1 MFLVGF
7 FLAGYLG
14 SFPSVKAQQLAED
27 QFEIANQFER
37 LETLALRI
45 ADQAEE
51 EEPERANQIR
61 LTIRRAQTLGIE
73 QRFKEVVA
81 LLEQNQLSRVN
92 DGQQSLA
99 DQLEELY
106 QLILA
111 DPRESQLEKQRKAWE
126 QVEKEVRR
134 LIRAQRSLRSR
145 TKRSV
150 SNQSADEQRKLAEQ
164 TEDLKVKEPLKG
176 SRKKQSSNNTSPS
189 QSQQGESQGGESQQS
204 ESQQSESQKGESQK
218 GESQPGEGELGQP
231 KQSNQSPAQS
241 KPSTAERVTKQLER
255 AEKAMR
261 EAEERLTEEENRK
274 ADKKQLEAQH
284 ELESAQRE
292 AQEMLRQLR
301 EEEKQRKLASLADRL
316 RGMKK
321 SETSLLKSTLS
332 LDSSA
337 SKRSERSQTI
347 EASKLAQKQTS
358 IAATARRAL
367 QLIEEDGKS
376 LAFAEAMRQT
386 YTDMETVDQRLK
398 VTKTNRLTQQIEQG
412 IIDSLEEMLLAVEET
427 LEEMQEQNKGKPGGQ
442 QQSGEA
448 GLVAKIA
455 ELRLLR
461 SSQVRLKR
469 QTVQWQTAIGSGD
482 ATQKEANERFQ
493 KLANEQS
500 RLAKA
505 ASYAANQDKP

>member
-150 SNQSADEQRKLAEQ
+150 SNQSADEQRELAEQ

-189 QSQQGESQGGESQQS
+189 QSQQ
-204 ESQQSESQKGESQK
+204 SESQKGESQK
-218 GESQPGEGELGQP
+218 GESQPGKGEPGQP
-231 KQSNQSPAQS
+231 KQSSQSPAQS

-261 EAEERLTEEENRK
+261 EAEERLAEEEIKK

-284 ELESAQRE
+284 ELESAQRK

-337 SKRSERSQTI
+337 SKQSERSQAI

-442 QQSGEA
+442 QQSSEA

-482 ATQKEANERFQ
+482 ATQKEANERFR

-505 ASYAANQDKP
+505 ASYAANQDNP